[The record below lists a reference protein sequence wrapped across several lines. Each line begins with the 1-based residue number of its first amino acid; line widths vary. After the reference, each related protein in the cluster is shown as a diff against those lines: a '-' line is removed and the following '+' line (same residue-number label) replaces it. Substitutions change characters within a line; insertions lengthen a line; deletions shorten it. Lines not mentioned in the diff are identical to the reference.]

1 MSLMHLMKVLV
12 ERVAAAINGVCLPR
26 GGTCGGGTFLGGVPI
41 SDRSDESD
49 TVEHPLSEK
58 GPRRGPIC
66 RSPHSRAKPDEWG

>member
-12 ERVAAAINGVCLPR
+12 ERVAVAINGVCLPR

-49 TVEHPLSEK
+49 TAMD
-58 GPRRGPIC
+58 GC
-66 RSPHSRAKPDEWG
+66 